1 MDNFKLRELK
11 NTNNEKEL
19 ESIGFDSSYRFR
31 AVEKMDSRL
40 IKVYSLTSAQ
50 ANILKQ
56 TAISIGADCLTHREV
71 ITGKVEL
78 SDAIITANTA
88 EIKKLS
94 QKLLFQPLGLKNLAG
109 QLLEFCDKQKRS
121 TKLVGILNLTSDS
134 FSDGGRYLD
143 IESAIAHFDTL
154 INDGADCIDI
164 GAEST
169 RPGSQPV
176 DAKVQL
182 ERLLPI
188 LEHAKCS
195 KSNINISIDT
205 RSHVVAEEV
214 LKLGNYII
222 NDVSGFEFDK
232 KMPLVLAK
240 YNAKTIIQHSYSTP
254 DVMQN
259 NPIYNDVVEDVYM
272 FLREKVKFAN
282 EIGLTDIIVDPG
294 IGFGKTKQHN
304 HEILTRVEEFY
315 SLGCPVMVGV
325 SRKSML
331 GIEGDDNNLKDIMT
345 LALNSR
351 LIEKGVDYLR
361 VHNVKLHKDFF
372 EKTLGKIEK
381 NS

>member
-1 MDNFKLRELK
+1 MDKFKLRELK
-11 NTNNEKEL
+11 NANNEKEL

-31 AVEKMDSRL
+31 AVEKMDLRL
-40 IKVYSLTSAQ
+40 IKVYSLSPAQ

-71 ITGKVEL
+71 VTGKVEL

-94 QKLLFQPLGLKNLAG
+94 QKLLFQPLGLKSLAA
-109 QLLEFCDKQKRS
+109 QLLEFCDKQERS

-134 FSDGGRYLD
+134 FSDGGQYLD
-143 IESAIAHFDTL
+143 IKSAIAHFDTL

-214 LKLGNYII
+214 LKLGDYII

-254 DVMQN
+254 DIMQN
-259 NPIYNDVVEDVYM
+259 NPIYKDVVEDVYM
-272 FLREKVKFAN
+272 FLREKVKFAK
-282 EIGLTDIIVDPG
+282 EIGLTEIIVDPG

-304 HEILTRVEEFY
+304 HEILTRIEEFY

-331 GIEGDDNNLKDIMT
+331 GIEENGNSLKDIMT

-361 VHNVKLHKDFF
+361 VHNVKLHRDFL